1 MGLSF
6 FPLLIVRH
14 TTALWDVAGAPVVEL
29 PLPPSVYVV
38 LVSGLGAQ
46 KNAVCDFNFLFLSL

>member
-6 FPLLIVRH
+6 SPLLIVRQA
-14 TTALWDVAGAPVVEL
+14 TALWDVAGAPAVEL
-29 PLPPSVYVV
+29 PLLPSVFVV

-46 KNAVCDFNFLFLSL
+46 KNTVCDFNFLFLSL